1 MYKLSGKQYNK
12 LKIIM
17 KVEGYLNLLMLA
29 VAQKLLYTCSR
40 VRIPVLTASN
50 SNSNYMML
58 AVSKDVKE
66 KLLFLLVNLL
76 FSIETYT

>member
-50 SNSNYMML
+50 SNYMML